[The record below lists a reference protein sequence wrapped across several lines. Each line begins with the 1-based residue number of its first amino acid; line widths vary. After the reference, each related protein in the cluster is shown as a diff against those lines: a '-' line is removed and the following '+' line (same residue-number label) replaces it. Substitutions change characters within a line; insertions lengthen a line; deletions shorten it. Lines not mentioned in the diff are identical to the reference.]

1 MILKVRASARLNP
14 PTIVADEPQSRHYK
28 ADPSAALEW
37 SSPNYVR
44 VRYPGQAPPTREC
57 CLAVLGNGKV
67 SRLYRN
73 PVIGLRRVLSDE
85 EQIRYFLVD
94 ELVIT
99 LNVFLID
106 IFHLLTARI
115 ACSSRPIPNGCR
127 ITVLTTPPVESKL
140 PQFRYSLDMMG
151 RSLFRIIRG
160 LGYARRRAE

>member
-1 MILKVRASARLNP
+1 MLGLTRLQLWQTSP
-14 PTIVADEPQSRHYK
+14 SLGTIRQIHLRLWNGLLQTTFESDIQVKRLQRVNAVLQS
-28 ADPSAALEW
+28 
-37 SSPNYVR
+37 
-44 VRYPGQAPPTREC
+44 
-57 CLAVLGNGKV
+57 LGNGKV
-67 SRLYRN
+67 SRFYRD

-106 IFHLLTARI
+106 IFHLLTAGI
-115 ACSSRPIPNGCR
+115 AYSSRPIPNGRR

>member
-1 MILKVRASARLNP
+1 VLGLTRLQLRQTSPSLGAIRQIHLRLWNGLLQNTFESDIQVKRLKRVNALL
-14 PTIVADEPQSRHYK
+14 QS
-28 ADPSAALEW
+28 
-37 SSPNYVR
+37 
-44 VRYPGQAPPTREC
+44 
-57 CLAVLGNGKV
+57 LGNGKV
-67 SRLYRN
+67 WRLYSD

-106 IFHLLTARI
+106 IFHLLTARM